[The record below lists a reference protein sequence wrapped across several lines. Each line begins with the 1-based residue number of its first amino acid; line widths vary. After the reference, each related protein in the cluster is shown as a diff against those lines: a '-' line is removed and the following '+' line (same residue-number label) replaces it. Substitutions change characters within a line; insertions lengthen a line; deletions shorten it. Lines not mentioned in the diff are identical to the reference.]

1 MRERQSL
8 RGPCH
13 ARARARA
20 RVMNLT
26 QVAQD
31 RPRVAG
37 GGGSRRD
44 VTRLA
49 VADARSEDSSA
60 SILETLRPPNIVLN
74 NDSSLV
80 RPADTRPRR

>member
-1 MRERQSL
+1 MRERERQSL
-8 RGPCH
+8 RGPRH
-13 ARARARA
+13 ARA

-31 RPRVAG
+31 GPRVAG

-60 SILETLRPPNIVLN
+60 SILETLRRPNIVLN
-74 NDSSLV
+74 NDS
-80 RPADTRPRR
+80 